1 VEENDMI
8 ETDVVVVGYGGAG
21 AAAAI
26 TAHDKGAEVLILE
39 KMPNGGGNT
48 RLSNGH
54 LFTTKSEGAVKYLE
68 ALCFGKTSS
77 EIIQTYV
84 KGCMEINDWI
94 KKMGGQTEVSHILE
108 VIYPTWGIPSWPNFP
123 GVEHTE
129 VCEVSGGTVN
139 EPLAM
144 PLWRLLTNNV
154 ERRRIKVMTN
164 TPVKELTTDG
174 NGEVIGLIAEREGKQ
189 TSIKA
194 KKAVILSC
202 GGFEYNEVMKDAFL
216 PLTPLY
222 AIGSP
227 GNTGDGVAMAQKVG
241 AALWHMSAFYGWFVF
256 KSREYP
262 AAFTISFHNPSFI
275 YVDKDGRRFG
285 DETGFEGHERSKA
298 LVTYMPRRQN
308 YPHLPAYAV
317 FDDVTRRKGPLTG
330 IRSSGEPN
338 NYKWSLDNSREISKG
353 WISQGKTIDE
363 LARRISIDE
372 ATLTNTLLRYNRDCK
387 AGNDAEFARSKETLE
402 PIEVAPY
409 YAIELWPGIGTASGG
424 PRRDKEARVVDHQ
437 GKPIRR
443 LYSAGGLGSIWGFLT
458 VSGSGLTDAIVFG
471 QIAGRNA
478 AAEEPWM

>member
-1 VEENDMI
+1 MWNNQVI

-26 TAHDKGAEVLILE
+26 TAHDTGARVIILE
-39 KMPNGGGNT
+39 KMPIGGGNT

-54 LFTTKSEGAVKYLE
+54 LFTPTSREAVKYLE
-68 ALCFGKTSS
+68 ALCFGKTSR
-77 EIIQTYV
+77 EIIQAYV
-84 KGCMEINDWI
+84 EGCMRINDWI
-94 KKMGGQTEVSHILE
+94 KEMGGETEVSQILE

-129 VCEVSGGTVN
+129 VREVAGGTVN

-154 ERRRIKVMTN
+154 ERRGIKVMTT
-164 TPVKELTTDG
+164 TPAKELMT
-174 NGEVIGLIAEREGKQ
+174 NQKGEVIGVVAEREGDE

-194 KKAVILSC
+194 KKAVILTC
-202 GGFEYNEVMKDAFL
+202 GSFEYNEAMKDAFL

-222 AIGSP
+222 AIGNP
-227 GNTGDGVAMAQKVG
+227 GNTGDGIVMVQKVG
-241 AALWHMSAFYGWFVF
+241 AALWHMSSFYGWFVF
-256 KSREYP
+256 KTSEYK

-285 DETGFEGHERSKA
+285 DETGFEGHERSKI
-298 LVTYMPRRQN
+298 LMTFMPHRPN
-308 YPHLPAYAV
+308 YPHLPAYAI

-330 IRSSGEPN
+330 LRLGGEPN
-338 NYKWSLDNSREISKG
+338 NYKWSLDNSKEIAKG
-353 WISQGKTIDE
+353 WIKQGRTIGE
-363 LARRISIDE
+363 LSRQISVDE
-372 ATLTNTLLRYNRDCK
+372 ATLANTIAKYNEYCK
-387 AGNDAEFARSKETLE
+387 VGKDAEFGRSKETLE
-402 PIEVAPY
+402 PIGVAPY
-409 YAIELWPGIGTASGG
+409 YAIEIWPGIGTASGG
-424 PRRDKEARVVDHQ
+424 PRRDKEAKVVNHE
-437 GKPIRR
+437 GKPIPR

-471 QIAGRNA
+471 RIAGRNA